1 MYHLD
6 EKALARAQQL
16 MVCLLLSSNL
26 VVQAGRP
33 FIAQSLLLQDSG
45 DAASFLIAERLW
57 LVLPFIHSEKLQD
70 QQVMLPEHCCINTC
84 TLHAW

>member
-26 VVQAGRP
+26 VVQAG
-33 FIAQSLLLQDSG
+33 
-45 DAASFLIAERLW
+45 
-57 LVLPFIHSEKLQD
+57 
-70 QQVMLPEHCCINTC
+70 
-84 TLHAW
+84 